1 MKKTKL
7 SESQIFTMLS
17 KAGNGQTVEE
27 ICRSYKIATSTY
39 YKLKSKYAG
48 MSVPEM
54 KRLRELEKENFRLK
68 AMFADVSLERDI
80 IKDVLEKKFPEL
92 LDDI

>member
-27 ICRSYKIATSTY
+27 ICRRYKIATSTY

-48 MSVPEM
+48 
-54 KRLRELEKENFRLK
+54 
-68 AMFADVSLERDI
+68 
-80 IKDVLEKKFPEL
+80 
-92 LDDI
+92 